1 MASKHPQWKNPYV
14 CVEYITEE
22 EADITPFFD
31 GFWNKYEGLLP
42 FVIDPSNLDAAHM
55 FPVPAKVRTELGD
68 KYCYNCSPY
77 KIIYDLHMGRMQAA
91 QGDERRNFGVKRWKM
106 MSPENEQVVVDFVRH
121 VEGSATWRV
130 IIAANVSTATFTSN
144 EDVDSIV

>member
-1 MASKHPQWKNPYV
+1 M
-14 CVEYITEE
+14 EYITEE
-22 EADITPFFD
+22 EADIAPYIYFD
-31 GFWNKYEGLLP
+31 GFRNKLKYKRLLP

-68 KYCYNCSPY
+68 NYCYNCSPY

-106 MSPENEQVVVDFVRH
+106 MSPENEQVAIDFVRH
-121 VEGSATWRV
+121 VEGSSTCRL
-130 IIAANVSTATFTSN
+130 IIAANVLTATFTSN
-144 EDVDSIV
+144 EDVETGLLGEALRDL